1 MAGQTLNTN
10 IVINANVNG
19 FTEAG
24 STISQLGETINGLS
38 QQLINFGKESVEVYR
53 QYELSMADAEVAL
66 STSYGKG
73 STQLKDVMNQLNAA
87 ATEWAATTIF
97 HTDDVANAISKTA
110 HAGWDLEEIMTGI
123 PAAMELAAAGNMDLS
138 EAVDYITKTTH
149 AAGIEMEDMGHLI
162 DVWTYAANSSAST
175 VGEFGDAMLKMG
187 STMKFTAN
195 TEELMTLLA
204 ATANAGTVGEAA
216 GTQLRN
222 AIIRLIA
229 PTDKAK
235 KAMAELGIESEETAG
250 LLEDES
256 LQAASA
262 TLAAHGFSVFDE
274 EGNLKSIIDIFRE
287 LYVAL
292 GDIAGGYENIEKNTD
307 TLGILTKIF
316 PTRNTTEAL
325 NILAGIST
333 NFDDLYEKLL
343 NGEAQ
348 GYGEYAMHTMMNT
361 LNGDI
366 ETFESKYERLKQV
379 VGEQLSGDVSTALS
393 GLGGFIDSLAE
404 MDPELMSALV
414 SGLELLAG
422 VGPGLVVTG
431 AAVSFIG
438 KMLVASGIGLS
449 GAGWVLAAAGVGALA
464 VSLNSLYESHYED
477 LFGENGLNSEMIQQH
492 IGTISSEFKKA
503 NVQIDRFNRYVTEC
517 MTGYT
522 TASKELNADLASI
535 LITGVTIQEGSDE
548 YESLMTAGEN
558 MVDALKAGIQSKN
571 AEIIEALAATRAA
584 SGDEESTIWQEM
596 INVINAG
603 YETAL
608 ADAESLGKQLRDAM
622 TAAFKD
628 GHLTGE
634 ELAGIQSIMNELD
647 RAAAMVQDRQFYV
660 QKQEILRKARTLGL
674 DTIRGTSETIQTERD
689 AELEAKL
696 NEQNKVYFD
705 LEYRLNELIRTG
717 GTYTDE
723 NGNEVVATEARRDA
737 MLAKLRESNQEELYL
752 WDSKWNSFLLSLY
765 SEGVAES
772 RLGQYWADAQL
783 MGDAFSETG
792 GVLTQAVSNQ
802 FKNGKDWN
810 DIFFLTRYVGEMVDA
825 LGGADTLQEQAEYFR
840 THGETE
846 LADQFNQLLNTY
858 NALIALTEGNESAG
872 MAEAGDYSDVDAG
885 QALKA
890 LLEGSG
896 FTTEQLMAYISD
908 TIGSGM
914 NADWQTFFAGSDILG
929 ALNAKAQASGMTLTD
944 WIYAALGIGEGEQE
958 QMRIG
963 EQQEAL
969 DFNERQIEALE
980 GMGIDQTAARE
991 YNEDLRA
998 ELEGAGE
1005 TATEEPAEVELE
1017 VDDTAV
1023 QEYTPPTFTTTME
1036 IVPGTGG
1043 SESSESSEDF
1053 NGGGTSRGFAE
1064 GGRATTAS
1072 VFAEDGPE
1080 WAIPEEHS
1088 SRTASLLDAARK
1100 ASGFTWEELIGMY
1113 GGLNADMKGSSRTLV
1128 YSPTIHAA
1136 DANGLEAVLM
1146 NDKRRLEKLLRDRE
1160 MRDEAEVYA

>member
-1 MAGQTLNTN
+1 MAGQTLQTN
-10 IVINANVNG
+10 IVINANANG

-24 STISQLGETINGLS
+24 STISQLGSTINGLS

-66 STSYGKG
+66 STNYGKG
-73 STQLKDVMNQLNAA
+73 TTQLKDVMNQLNAA

-97 HTDDVANAISKTA
+97 HTNDVGNAISEAA
-110 HAGWDLEEIMTGI
+110 HAGWNLEEIMAGI
-123 PAAMELAAAGNMDLS
+123 PAAMELAYAGSLDLS

-149 AAGIEMEDMGHLI
+149 AAGIETQDMSSLI
-162 DVWTYAANSSAST
+162 DLWTFAANSSAST

-187 STMKFTAN
+187 STMKFTSS

-204 ATANAGTVGEAA
+204 ATANAGTTGEAA
-216 GTQLRN
+216 GTLLRN
-222 AIIRLIA
+222 SMIRLVA
-229 PTDKAK
+229 PTKNAQ
-235 KAMAELGIESEETAG
+235 KAMAELGATSEETAG
-250 LLEDES
+250 LLEDTS
-256 LQAASA
+256 LQAANA
-262 TLAAHGFSVFDE
+262 ELAAHGFSVYDE
-274 EGNLKSIIDIFRE
+274 QGNLKSIIEIYRE
-287 LYVAL
+287 MYVAL
-292 GDIAGGYENIEKNTD
+292 GEIAGGYDNIEKNQSA
-307 TLGILTKIF
+307 LNIITKIF
-316 PTRNTTEAL
+316 PTRTTTEAL
-325 NILAGIST
+325 NLLNGVST
-333 NFDDLYEKLL
+333 NFDDLYDKML
-343 NGEAQ
+343 NGAAT

-379 VGEQLSGDVSTALS
+379 VGEQLSGDVSKALS
-393 GLGGFIDSLAE
+393 GLGGFLDSLST
-404 MDPELMSALV
+404 MDPDLMSALV
-414 SGLELLAG
+414 SGLELIAG
-422 VGPGLVVTG
+422 VGPGLVISG
-431 AAVSFIG
+431 AAISFVG
-438 KMLVASGIGLS
+438 KMLAAAGIGLS
-449 GAGWVLAAAGVGALA
+449 GVGWVMAAAGVGALA
-464 VSLNSLYESHYED
+464 ISLNSLYESHYAD
-477 LFGENGLNSEMIQQH
+477 LFGENGLDTEMLQQH
-492 IGTISSEFKKA
+492 MGVLTGEFQKA
-503 NVQIDRFNRYVTEC
+503 NTEIYKFNSYVNAC
-517 MTGYT
+517 MIGYT
-522 TASKELNADLASI
+522 TASKNLGSGLATI

-548 YESLMTAGEN
+548 YNNLMTAGEQ

-571 AEIIEALAATRAA
+571 AEILQTLLATKAA
-584 SGDEESTIWQEM
+584 SGDTDSTIWQEM

-603 YETAL
+603 YSTAL
-608 ADAESLGKQLRDAM
+608 ADAESLGQQLRDAM

-628 GHLTGE
+628 GHLTSE
-634 ELAGIQSIMNELD
+634 ELAGIQSIMSELD
-647 RAAAMVQDRQFYV
+647 KAAAMVQDRQFYV
-660 QKQEILRKARTLGL
+660 QKQAILRKARTLGL
-674 DTIRGTSETIQTERD
+674 DAIRGTSETTQAQRE
-689 AELEAKL
+689 AEHEALLNQQNSAYFELE
-696 NEQNKVYFD
+696 YFF
-705 LEYRLNELIRTG
+705 NELIRTG

-737 MLAKLRESNQEELYL
+737 RLAKLRESQQEERYM
-752 WDSKWNSFLLSLY
+752 WDSRWNSFLMSLY
-765 SEGVAES
+765 TEGVAES
-772 RLGQYWADAQL
+772 DLAQYWSDALL
-783 MGDAFSETG
+783 MGDAFSEAG

-825 LGGADTLQEQAEYFR
+825 LGGAETLQGQAEYFR
-840 THGETE
+840 AHGETE
-846 LADQFNQLLNTY
+846 LADQFNQLLSVY
-858 NALIALTEGNESAG
+858 NALIALTEGNEAAG

-914 NADWQTFFAGSDILG
+914 NADWQSFFAGSDILS
-929 ALNAKAQASGMTLTD
+929 ALNAKAQASGMTLTE
-944 WIYAALGIGEGEQE
+944 WLYAALGIGEGEQE

-1023 QEYTPPTFTTTME
+1023 QEYEAPDKF
-1036 IVPGTGG
+1036 GTLYYSPNGDG
-1043 SESSESSEDF
+1043 LPAESTEDAE
-1053 NGGGTSRGFAE
+1053 GFAE

-1072 VFAEDGPE
+1072 IFGEAGAE

-1088 SRTASLLDAARK
+1088 GRTASLLNAARK
-1100 ASGFTWEELIGMY
+1100 ASGFTWKELIGMY
-1113 GGLNADMKGSSRTLV
+1113 GGLNADTKGSSRTLV
-1128 YSPTIHAA
+1128 YSPTINTT

-1146 NDKRRLEKLLRDRE
+1146 NDKRRLEKLLKDRE